1 MATVKVSKET
11 YERLNEMAGKLR
23 ARLHRPVSMDEVLD
37 SAIKAGS
44 LRPSDFAGTFVL
56 DDREFED
63 LSQEMSGFWS
73 RWQSQSDSS

>member
-11 YERLNEMAGKLR
+11 YEKLNELAGKLR

-37 SAIKAGS
+37 SAIKARS

-56 DDREFED
+56 GDQESDE
-63 LSQEMSGFWS
+63 LSQELTRFWS

>member
-11 YERLNEMAGKLR
+11 YERLNELAGELR

-37 SAIKAGS
+37 AAINAKT

-56 DDREFED
+56 DDRELEG
-63 LSQEMSGFWS
+63 LSQ
-73 RWQSQSDSS
+73 